1 METVL
6 KHPTINTDAKINLS
20 ADDIENIDDTFKPY
34 ISEEQISSSLDNIN
48 VSSETKAILNE
59 VKSIVISIGGKLVK
73 IGLKIIETIIFLL
86 KKYPN
91 AVMGLIIGLAFGLL
105 LSSIPLVGWII
116 GPIVT
121 PLAAALGL
129 ALGYMQDIGNEKLRN
144 EIDSHIDDIFGSIK
158 KVNIA
163 S

>member
-1 METVL
+1 MDSVL
-6 KHPTINTDAKINLS
+6 KHPTTNTDAKISLS
-20 ADDIENIDDTFKPY
+20 VDEAENINNTFKPFA
-34 ISEEQISSSLDNIN
+34 SEEQIFSCLDNIN

-59 VKSIVISIGGKLVK
+59 VKNMVINIGGKLIK

-91 AVMGLIIGLAFGLL
+91 TVMGLIIGLAFGLL
-105 LSSIPLVGWII
+105 LSSVPLVGWII
-116 GPIVT
+116 GPVVT
-121 PLAAALGL
+121 PLSAALGL
-129 ALGYMQDIGNEKLRN
+129 AVGYMQDVGNVKLRN

-158 KVNIA
+158 NVNVT